1 MKTLNIFRKILLGV
15 FWLPAL
21 LQAENTLPLDAAIQL
36 ALEADPLVKSHSEQ
50 ISAFE
55 DYSLAADS
63 WADPKIKLG
72 LLSLPTDSLELD
84 QEPMTQLVLGY
95 QQSLPRGNTVEHESG
110 HLKAKAFEK
119 RADLDLRQRMVR
131 MSVRKTWLKVY
142 LYEQSEKIIQK
153 NRRLFKQQLNV
164 SQSLYASGRNQQ
176 QDVLQA
182 ELELSLLDDQLQQM
196 SSKIKEARS
205 LLSQWVGRENS
216 NLPLQ
221 VKAQQ
226 FNQPLNSN
234 IENLIARLGDYPLM
248 AKYRAKEFASRE
260 QLDLAKQKYKP
271 QWGFDISY
279 AKRSGENMDG
289 SDRSDFVS
297 TMINFDLPVFTGQ
310 KQDKVVSARQKQLL
324 ASKYEKQDAYLQAVS
339 QLEQF
344 YARWQQLRERVG
356 LYDRQVLKQAKQNA
370 TAALNGY
377 QSGVVS
383 FITLTR
389 ARSAELKAELQRLNL
404 VVEQSIAHADIRY
417 LVGDV

>member
-1 MKTLNIFRKILLGV
+1 MKTLNIFRKILLAV

-21 LQAENTLPLDAAIQL
+21 VHAENTLTLDAAIQL

-50 ISAFE
+50 MSAFE
-55 DYSLAADS
+55 DYSVAADS
-63 WADPKIKLG
+63 WADPKVKLG
-72 LLSLPTDSLELD
+72 LLSLPTDTLELD

-95 QQSLPRGNTVEHESG
+95 QQSLPRGNTVEHEAG

-131 MSVRKTWLKVY
+131 MNVRKTWLKVY

-196 SSKIKEARS
+196 NSKIKEARS

-221 VKAQQ
+221 VKAHQ
-226 FNQPLNSN
+226 FNQPLNFN
-234 IENLIARLGDYPLM
+234 IENLIAMLGDYPLM
-248 AKYRAKEFASRE
+248 AKYRAKEIANRE
-260 QLDLAKQKYKP
+260 QLEVAKQKYKP
-271 QWGFDISY
+271 QWGFDVSY
-279 AKRSGENMDG
+279 GKRSGENMDG
-289 SDRSDFVS
+289 SDRSDFVT
-297 TMINFDLPVFTGQ
+297 TMINFDLPVFTSQ

-324 ASKYEKQDAYLQAVS
+324 ASKYEKQDAYLQAVA

-344 YARWQQLRERVG
+344 YARWQQLRKRVD

>member
-1 MKTLNIFRKILLGV
+1 
-15 FWLPAL
+15 
-21 LQAENTLPLDAAIQL
+21 
-36 ALEADPLVKSHSEQ
+36 
-50 ISAFE
+50 
-55 DYSLAADS
+55 
-63 WADPKIKLG
+63 
-72 LLSLPTDSLELD
+72 
-84 QEPMTQLVLGY
+84 
-95 QQSLPRGNTVEHESG
+95 
-110 HLKAKAFEK
+110 
-119 RADLDLRQRMVR
+119 
-131 MSVRKTWLKVY
+131 
-142 LYEQSEKIIQK
+142 
-153 NRRLFKQQLNV
+153 
-164 SQSLYASGRNQQ
+164 
-176 QDVLQA
+176 
-182 ELELSLLDDQLQQM
+182 
-196 SSKIKEARS
+196 
-205 LLSQWVGRENS
+205 
-216 NLPLQ
+216 
-221 VKAQQ
+221 
-226 FNQPLNSN
+226 
-234 IENLIARLGDYPLM
+234 IARLGDYPLM